1 METEAPTVLSVPSCR
16 DWRAADDDEYYASGI
31 RAQAEDSPSMAAYP
45 RERILANFRVLAR
58 TNVFL
63 RAVAAQS
70 AGSD

>member
-1 METEAPTVLSVPSCR
+1 METEAPTVLSVLSQR
-16 DWRAADDDEYYASGI
+16 HRRAADD
-31 RAQAEDSPSMAAYP
+31 EDFYSQGDPLQIEEPLGLNAHP

-70 AGSD
+70 ASGV

>member
-1 METEAPTVLSVPSCR
+1 METEAPTVLNVPSWR
-16 DWRAADDDEYYASGI
+16 DWRAADDDEYYPRGI
-31 RAQAEDSPSMAAYP
+31 RAQAADSPSLDAQP

-70 AGSD
+70 ASGV